1 MTRGEAHRFA
11 LSSPGVNLDDVLTFL
26 KTSSEPEIGAAV
38 DELGVPVV
46 LDVVFDGMAERFGV
60 RPERVPGTLAFWLD
74 HDGSTYERGVSLTE
88 GGARSVSEPADLVD
102 PRATLRLSLVRLL
115 RVAVG
120 VQDPKRL
127 AVTGR
132 LRLSGDVVWAITTLG
147 ALKP

>member
-1 MTRGEAHRFA
+1 MN
-11 LSSPGVNLDDVLTFL
+11 PDDVVAFL
-26 KTSSEPEIGAAV
+26 KTSSEPEIAVAV

-60 RPERVPGTLAFWLD
+60 RPGRLPGTLAFRLD
-74 HDGSTYERGVSLTE
+74 HDGTTYARGVSLTE
-88 GGARSVSEPADLVD
+88 GGARSVSEPTELVD

-147 ALKP
+147 SLEP